1 MQQFGRAAARAG
13 GRRTAQAFGPPLTP
27 EEQQGNLSDLE
38 RRLNQEMVCP
48 AGKNQVYIRS
58 LLTGRGTTQPR
69 IALKCPLRKDI
80 GQTPEVF
87 FAEIQQLC
95 CGDHEQCEAWRQLKS
110 RFVDT

>member
-1 MQQFGRAAARAG
+1 MHEYARMAAKMRRG
-13 GRRTAQAFGPPLTP
+13 RTAEAFGPPITP
-27 EEQQGNLSDLE
+27 EEAQGNLSQLE
-38 RRLNQEMVCP
+38 KQLNGEMKCP

-80 GQTPEVF
+80 GEQPEIF
-87 FAEIQQLC
+87 FEQIRSLC
-95 CGDHEQCEAWRQLKS
+95 CTDHEQCPAWRQMKS